1 MNNSF
6 LLEEKSMIAELCE
19 SQPRILPV
27 YFLHHPLCQLLVHFH
42 QLKAGVEVLTVYEN
56 KSVFRTYILG
66 GDDTR
71 SGYVRY
77 IEAI

>member
-27 YFLHHPLCQLLVHFH
+27 YFLHRPLCQLLVHFH

-56 KSVFRTYILG
+56 KSIFITDIFEL
-66 GDDTR
+66 
-71 SGYVRY
+71 
-77 IEAI
+77 